1 MNIAYV
7 IHAYKLSEQFGK
19 LIEALNDENVFFFV
33 HIDSKSQIENFQY
46 EVETRAMKNV
56 YFSRR
61 ERSKWGSFSC
71 VRGVLNALE
80 VAIKFEP
87 QIDYFYFLSGQD
99 YPIRSK
105 LYIKYFTKKNR
116 DKNFILHFKLPYKYW
131 KGGGLHRITRNHF
144 YISKNRIVRRLVN
157 IVNFFLPRRKL
168 PLNLSAYG
176 GDFYMGLN
184 RSAIKHILN
193 TRYMYPEID
202 KFFENTYIPEELY
215 FPTILLNDQLA
226 QIDLDIQNQTP
237 TYSNWSWK
245 NGSYPAI
252 LDSSDILNLK
262 NYEYLF
268 ARKIDISLNPQIITM
283 IEEFRKDFINSKSI

>member
-1 MNIAYV
+1 MKIAYI

-61 ERSKWGSFSC
+61 ERSKWGSFAC

-80 VAIKFEP
+80 DAIYSVSE
-87 QIDYFYFLSGQD
+87 IEYFYFLSGQD
-99 YPIRSK
+99 YPVKSNQFIRDH
-105 LYIKYFTKKNR
+105 FNR
-116 DKNFILHFKLPYKYW
+116 NRNRSFVLHFELPYKNW
-131 KGGGLHRITRNHF
+131 KGGGLHRLSRNHF

-157 IVNFFLPRRKL
+157 FVNFFLPRRTMPLDLKL
-168 PLNLSAYG
+168 FG

-184 RSAIKHILN
+184 IEAAKYILELRSNH
-193 TRYMYPEID
+193 PELD
-202 KFFENTYIPEELY
+202 VFFEKVYIPEELY
-215 FPTILLNDQLA
+215 FPTLLLNSKRLMNC
-226 QIDLDIQNQTP
+226 DLEIENKTL
-237 TYSNWSWK
+237 TFSNWTWK

-252 LDSSDILNLK
+252 LDLDDIKNNL
-262 NYEYLF
+262 ESEFLF
-268 ARKIDISLNPQIITM
+268 LRKIDERTYPKLINF
-283 IEEFRKDFINSKSI
+283 IEVQRNSIRSP